1 MEDTQCPG
9 LTSTRGCMGVC
20 ACTLMSRARVTHT
33 AHTRAHTQSSRRD
46 GREGKDGVLGDAVT
60 NVILNCG
67 ETEKCR
73 GLWLIAFAR
82 CH

>member
-1 MEDTQCPG
+1 MSGPDLYKGVHGCVCLHAHVTCKG
-9 LTSTRGCMGVC
+9 HTYSTH
-20 ACTLMSRARVTHT
+20 S
-33 AHTRAHTQSSRRD
+33 RAHTQSSRRD

-60 NVILNCG
+60 NVISNCG